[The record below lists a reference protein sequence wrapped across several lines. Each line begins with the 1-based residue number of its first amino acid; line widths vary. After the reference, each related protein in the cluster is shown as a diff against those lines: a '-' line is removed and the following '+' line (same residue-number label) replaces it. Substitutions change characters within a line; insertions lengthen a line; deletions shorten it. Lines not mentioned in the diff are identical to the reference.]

1 MASRSAAAAIG
12 PVTRWLPGAA
22 AGPATPSPWHIRLLD
37 DDHAASLVAISMF
50 GSAIVIE
57 RTGPARRRSH
67 QKSEMADADRPP
79 EGGCHATARNPAT
92 GGCDTDLEASAARH
106 MRGTSS
112 LMGCLAVGFLA
123 SPQSAQEP
131 DHLPGR
137 GCDAVDMVLLPSGIP
152 RAAAAAA

>member
-22 AGPATPSPWHIRLLD
+22 AGPTTHSPWHIRLLD
-37 DDHAASLVAISMF
+37 DDHAASLVAISTF

-79 EGGCHATARNPAT
+79 EGGCHATTRNPAAGAAT
-92 GGCDTDLEASAARH
+92 RTWKLLPPGTCVAVKLDGMFGCGL
-106 MRGTSS
+106 SS
-112 LMGCLAVGFLA
+112 LAAVN
-123 SPQSAQEP
+123 
-131 DHLPGR
+131 
-137 GCDAVDMVLLPSGIP
+137 
-152 RAAAAAA
+152 